1 MATTRRF
8 DEAPAVFEQSR
19 KLGRNDSQLITNLGI
34 LYMETR
40 QPAKALGEF
49 QQAVKLSPDDVG
61 NYLNLAMYY
70 LPLLGLRSIKTGKS
84 YT

>member
-1 MATTRRF
+1 
-8 DEAPAVFEQSR
+8 
-19 KLGRNDSQLITNLGI
+19 
-34 LYMETR
+34 METR

>member
-1 MATTRRF
+1 MRRF
-8 DEAPAVFEQSR
+8 DEALAVFEQSR

-61 NYLNLAMYY
+61 NYGNLAMDY
-70 LPLLGLRSIKTGKS
+70 LQSSNPSRTQAHPSPARG
-84 YT
+84 